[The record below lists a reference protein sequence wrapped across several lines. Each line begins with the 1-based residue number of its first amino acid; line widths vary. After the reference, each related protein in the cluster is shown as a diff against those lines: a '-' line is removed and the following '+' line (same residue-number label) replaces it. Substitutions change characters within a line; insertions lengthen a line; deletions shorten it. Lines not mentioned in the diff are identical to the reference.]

1 MSDTSQEFEN
11 KKRLGRN
18 AESPLNPAIVE
29 LVKFLARNSARRDY
43 NRLLQEQNKPNKE
56 PS

>member
-1 MSDTSQEFEN
+1 MHDTSQEIEN

-18 AESPLNPAIVE
+18 AESSLNPAIVE
-29 LVKFLARNSARRDY
+29 FVKFLARISAEKDY

-56 PS
+56 SP

>member
-1 MSDTSQEFEN
+1 MSDTSQEIEN

-43 NRLLQEQNKPNKE
+43 NRLLQEQNNPNKE